1 MIHNDKKKT
10 VHELALEGKKE
21 VGGRRLVVVNGIE
34 ILALLGNKQMDWIT
48 ICSLSRRS
56 NL

>member
-1 MIHNDKKKT
+1 MIHNDEKKT